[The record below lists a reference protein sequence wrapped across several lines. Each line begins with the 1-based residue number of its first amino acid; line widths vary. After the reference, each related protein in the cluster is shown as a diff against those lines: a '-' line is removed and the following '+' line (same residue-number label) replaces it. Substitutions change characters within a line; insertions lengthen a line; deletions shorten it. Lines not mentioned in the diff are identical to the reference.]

1 MKKFKIVVFCTCII
15 LSIVLFAFGFYKVK
29 TKIAEK
35 KRFSSVKEDFEVCN
49 EYFQALCSN
58 DDNVSFDIQ
67 YTDGEITTITMY
79 KDSDLEGNIV
89 PLESKIIES
98 LHHIYESAFTGGFDS
113 VEITSSRISYGG
125 MSNRLY
131 VFSKSGKKPTYFYS
145 ENPTHEFSYRTYN
158 LGDNWFLLKSR
169 HIR

>member
-1 MKKFKIVVFCTCII
+1 MKKYKIVVFWTCII

-29 TKIAEK
+29 TKIDEK

-49 EYFQALCSN
+49 EYFQTLCSN
-58 DDNVSFDIQ
+58 DDNVSFDIK
-67 YTDGEITTITMY
+67 YTDERITTITMY
-79 KDSDLEGNIV
+79 KNGDLEGNDV
-89 PLESKIIES
+89 PLESKMIKS
-98 LHHIYESAFTGGFDS
+98 LRHIYESAFTGGFDS
-113 VEITSSRISYGG
+113 VEITSSRIAYGG

-131 VFSKSGKKPTYFYS
+131 VFSKNGKKPNYFHS
-145 ENPTHEFSYRTYN
+145 ENTTHEFSYRTYN